1 MATVT
6 VQGADALSAR
16 LQAAGKAIK
25 PVFTEAMREATAL
38 LRKEARVY
46 PPKLPNQKYVRTFR
60 LRRGWKVTRAEAE
73 GGEVAN
79 VDVPYNIYVQDAKT
93 QATIHRGRWS
103 TDESLATAN
112 QTKIVEIF
120 NKAVDKALK

>member
-6 VQGADALSAR
+6 IRGADELRAK
-16 LQAAGKAIK
+16 LQAAGKAI
-25 PVFTEAMREATAL
+25 PPTFGAAMKDATAL

-73 GGEVAN
+73 GGEIAN
-79 VDVPYNIYVQDAKT
+79 VDVPYNIYVQGAKT

-103 TDESLATAN
+103 TDESLATVN
-112 QTKIVEIF
+112 QNKIVEIF